1 MKGNKKVFIISRTDS
16 IGDVI
21 LTLPMTG
28 LLKQLYP
35 DSFVYFLGQTYT
47 QPVIECCNAVD
58 AFLDWSEIKKKTT
71 TEQVVFFQ
79 SLSADEIIHV
89 FPKKDIAKLAQYA
102 KIPIRT
108 GTKNRWYHWLYCN
121 KRIKLSRRKSNL
133 HEAQLNCKLLSDFS
147 DKEAPRLEELRSF
160 YGTKPIEALPN
171 KLQQYIVPEK
181 TNLILHPKSKG
192 SAREWGLENYAEL
205 MELLPQDKYNILLT
219 GTEEEGLLFRER
231 LVFPYSFVK
240 DLSGKISLK
249 ELISLIFAA
258 DALVACSTGP
268 LHIAAMLNKL
278 VIGIYPP
285 IKPMHP
291 GRWSPIGENAHVL
304 ALDKDCNQCRKS
316 TDCECIRSIKAIQVL
331 EILEK

>member
-1 MKGNKKVFIISRTDS
+1 
-16 IGDVI
+16 
-21 LTLPMTG
+21 
-28 LLKQLYP
+28 
-35 DSFVYFLGQTYT
+35 
-47 QPVIECCNAVD
+47 
-58 AFLDWSEIKKKTT
+58 
-71 TEQVVFFQ
+71 
-79 SLSADEIIHV
+79 
-89 FPKKDIAKLAQYA
+89 
-102 KIPIRT
+102 
-108 GTKNRWYHWLYCN
+108 
-121 KRIKLSRRKSNL
+121 
-133 HEAQLNCKLLSDFS
+133 
-147 DKEAPRLEELRSF
+147 LRSF